1 MVKTSYTP
9 INSFDLQNKDNRNT
23 NQLKTIFQFL
33 FENIATASMV
43 SEATGI
49 SQKNICRYKR
59 DLEKENRLW
68 EIEKKVCEK
77 TGFLAWHLTTN
88 PAKVTKYLSTQ
99 LNLFEL

>member
-9 INSFDLQNKDNRNT
+9 NNSLNSQNKDNRNT

-33 FENIATASMV
+33 FENVATASMV

-88 PAKVTKYLSTQ
+88 PAKVTKRFLTQ
-99 LNLFEL
+99 LSLF